1 MMMAACSLRQVGRIH
16 LDKHY
21 LTIRRFAGDASK
33 PVMARADDLFEQA
46 VSKLRGMVYTG
57 YGAIE
62 IMVRA
67 GFWTSQIHMQ
77 VW

>member
-1 MMMAACSLRQVGRIH
+1 MMMAAHAIIAISIH
-16 LDKHY
+16 LTLH
-21 LTIRRFAGDASK
+21 RFAGDASK

-67 GFWTSQIHMQ
+67 GFRTPQSRMQ
-77 VW
+77 L

>member
-1 MMMAACSLRQVGRIH
+1 
-16 LDKHY
+16 
-21 LTIRRFAGDASK
+21 
-33 PVMARADDLFEQA
+33 MARADDLFEQA

-67 GFWTSQIHMQ
+67 GFRTPQSRMQ
-77 VW
+77 L

>member
-1 MMMAACSLRQVGRIH
+1 
-16 LDKHY
+16 
-21 LTIRRFAGDASK
+21 
-33 PVMARADDLFEQA
+33 MARADDLFEQA